1 MISKRDKKEYDRFK
15 NSASKNQY
23 RCMNCCKTVYIPR
36 GKDKVLCSTCGHI
49 IERNE
54 KTNIEHITMISRL
67 QMRYHYFNS
76 KRTNEQIS

>member
-1 MISKRDKKEYDRFK
+1 MSIRDEQIKYDNYK

-49 IERNE
+49 IERND

-67 QMRYHYFNS
+67 QRSYYHFNS
-76 KRTNEQIS
+76 KRINE

>member
-1 MISKRDKKEYDRFK
+1 MISKREKKEYDRFK

-36 GKDKVLCSTCGHI
+36 GKDKVLCSTCGQM

-67 QMRYHYFNS
+67 QRSYYHFQN
-76 KRTNEQIS
+76 K